1 MMNRKKKLRI
11 LIILLAVLCITAGT
25 VTAMFGM
32 GGSRFKTAV
41 VDNSSTDVS
50 KLNDNGSALDGQAE
64 SKTSEEVLEELQK
77 EQINVTDRLGSC
89 IVFSKGKAGT
99 PGSWAVENPADN
111 RVVMQ
116 CEVYLDNELTAKTVP
131 IRPGQHIE
139 SVPLLKNLKAGTY
152 DVTAYINY
160 YAPDTS
166 DYIGKAGYQI
176 KLTVQ

>member
-1 MMNRKKKLRI
+1 MNRKKKLLI
-11 LIILLAVLCITAGT
+11 LIVLLAVFCITAGA
-25 VTAMFGM
+25 VSAVFRL

-41 VDNSSTDVS
+41 VDNSSTDIS
-50 KLNDNGSALDGQAE
+50 KLEENGSALDGQTE

-89 IVFSKGKAGT
+89 IVFPKGKAGT
-99 PGSWAVENPADN
+99 PGSWAVENPANN

-116 CEVYLDNELTAKTVP
+116 CEVYLDNELVAKTFP

-139 SVPLLKNLKAGTY
+139 SVPLLKDLKAGTY
-152 DVTAYINY
+152 DVTAYVNY
-160 YAPDTS
+160 YALDTN